1 MGCAAVPIGLATGP
15 ARAQQPSPTQ
25 KALVMDAM
33 GEIRDTYRPALL
45 REIIDS
51 GTNSVTVTLC
61 DPKSQEL
68 QAFQAAI
75 DGILEFDRYTARHPN
90 LLLKAV
96 RAADVHEAKL
106 SGRIAIYYLTQ
117 NSTHIGRDL
126 DRLDVFYSL
135 GQRSLQL
142 TYNYQ
147 NWVGAGCKERT
158 GAGLTEFGHQMVEKL
173 NSIGMLIDLSHACQ
187 ATMADAVAASRD
199 PVHISHTACM
209 AVYENVRNTSDKSLR
224 ALAEKDGLVGI
235 CQIRPFLT
243 SSREDNLDAY
253 FQHLK
258 HAISVA
264 GVEHVCIGSDR
275 DHRVIELSEE
285 YMAELK
291 AEEGP
296 NFDPVDWPLFINRLN
311 GPRRME
317 VVWDGL
323 IKSGL
328 SEDEAEKVVG
338 MNLFRL
344 YQEVMG

>member
-1 MGCAAVPIGLATGP
+1 MPELAG
-15 ARAQQPSPTQ
+15 AQQASATQ
-25 KALVMDAM
+25 RALVMDAM
-33 GEIRDTYRPALL
+33 GEIRDVYTPDLL
-45 REIIDS
+45 RQIIES
-51 GTNSVTVTLC
+51 GANSVTVTLC

-68 QAFQAAI
+68 QAYQAAI
-75 DGILEFDRYTARHPN
+75 DGILEYDRYIARHPD
-90 LLLKAV
+90 LLLKAT
-96 RAADVHEAKL
+96 RADDVLKAKS
-106 SGRIAIYYLTQ
+106 SGRLAIYYLTQ

-135 GQRSLQL
+135 GQRCLQL
-142 TYNYQ
+142 TYNHQ

-173 NSIGMLIDLSHACQ
+173 NSIGMLIDLSHASQ
-187 ATMADAVAASRD
+187 ATMMDAIAASRD

-209 AVYENVRNTSDKSLR
+209 AVYENVRNTSDESMR
-224 ALAEKDGLVGI
+224 ALAQKGGLVGI

-243 SSREDNLDAY
+243 ASRKDNLDAY

-296 NFDPVDWPLFINRLN
+296 NFNPSDWPLFIDQLN

-323 IKSGL
+323 VGLGL
-328 SEDEAEKVVG
+328 SEDEAEKVMG
-338 MNLFRL
+338 TNLFRL
-344 YQEVMG
+344 YQEVIG

>member
-1 MGCAAVPIGLATGP
+1 MPALAW
-15 ARAQQPSPTQ
+15 AQRVSPTQ

-33 GEIRDTYRPALL
+33 GEIRDSYSPDLL
-45 REIIDS
+45 GEIIDS

-68 QAFQAAI
+68 QAYQAAI
-75 DGILEFDRYTARHPN
+75 DGILHYDRFIARHPD
-90 LLLKAV
+90 LLLKATQ
-96 RAADVHEAKL
+96 AADALEAKS
-106 SGRIAIYYLTQ
+106 SGRLAIYYLTQ

-135 GQRSLQL
+135 GQRVLQL
-142 TYNYQ
+142 TYNHQ

-158 GAGLTEFGHQMVEKL
+158 AAGLTEFGLQMVEKL
-173 NSIGMLIDLSHACQ
+173 NSIGMLIDLSHASQ
-187 ATMADAVAASRD
+187 ATMADAIAASRH
-199 PVHISHTACM
+199 PVHISHTGCM
-209 AVYENVRNTSDKSLR
+209 AVHQNVRNTSDESIR
-224 ALAEKDGLVGI
+224 AVAQKGGLVGI

-243 SSREDNLDAY
+243 SSREDNLNAY
-253 FQHLK
+253 FLHLK

-264 GVEHVCIGSDR
+264 GVEHVSIGSDR

-296 NFDPVDWPLFINRLN
+296 NFNPADWPLFIDELN

-323 IKSGL
+323 TQLGL
-328 SEDEAEKVVG
+328 SEDDAEKVMG
-338 MNLFRL
+338 TNLLRL
-344 YQEVMG
+344 YQAVIG